1 MEKSEGLRMYDELVA
16 VHTIMR
22 RGVDLTTSSLERV
35 AAGRPADVK
44 AVVRLARW
52 QSGFVHHHHE
62 SEDELFWPV
71 LRRLFPD
78 VVAGLDGL
86 SAEHE
91 KLDHELQ
98 VLSAAID
105 ALAAK
110 GADVRAAAKAA
121 LPAAVTVRDVLLGH
135 LDAEE
140 PVLEGLFP
148 QVPDADIV
156 RLRAAIV
163 AGAPRSGPDL
173 VIGLL
178 SEPVPAPGYAAIMAN
193 FPAPLR
199 LLRPL
204 LLRKFRSTRAAL
216 GDR

>member
-1 MEKSEGLRMYDELVA
+1 MVESEGLLMYDELIA

-22 RGVDLTTSSLERV
+22 RGADLTTASLERLV
-35 AAGRPADVK
+35 AGEPVGVK

-52 QSGFVHHHHE
+52 QAEFVHHHHE

-71 LRRLFPD
+71 LRTLFPD

-91 KLDHELQ
+91 KLDHELRA
-98 VLSAAID
+98 LSVAID
-105 ALAAK
+105 TLAEK
-110 GADVRAAAKAA
+110 DVDVREAAGAA
-121 LPAAVTVRDVLLGH
+121 LPAATSVRDVLIGH

-140 PVLEGLFP
+140 PVLKGLFP
-148 QVPDADIV
+148 RVPDADIV
-156 RLRAAIV
+156 RLRKAIV
-163 AGAPRSGPDL
+163 DGAPRGGPDL

-178 SEPVPAPGYAAIMAN
+178 SEPVPAPGHDVMMAN
-193 FPAPLR
+193 FPAPVR

-204 LLRKFRSTRAAL
+204 LLRRFHSTLGALAA
-216 GDR
+216 R

>member
-1 MEKSEGLRMYDELVA
+1 MEKSEGLKMYDELTA

-22 RGVDLTTSSLERV
+22 RGVELTTTSLERL
-35 AAGRPADVK
+35 ADGKPVDVR

-52 QSGFVHHHHE
+52 QSEFAHHHHE

-71 LRRLFPD
+71 LRALFPE

-91 KLDHELQ
+91 KLDHELRN
-98 VLSAAID
+98 LSAAID
-105 ALAAK
+105 ALAEK
-110 GADVRAAAKAA
+110 GADARQAARDA
-121 LPAAVTVRDVLLGH
+121 LPSAVTVKDVLIGH

-148 QVPDADIV
+148 RVPDADIV

-163 AGAPRSGPDL
+163 AGARRGGPDL

-178 SEPVPAPGYAAIMAN
+178 SEPVPAPGYATMMAS

-199 LLRPL
+199 VLRPL
-204 LLRKFRSTRAAL
+204 LLRKFHSTRKAL
-216 GDR
+216 ADR